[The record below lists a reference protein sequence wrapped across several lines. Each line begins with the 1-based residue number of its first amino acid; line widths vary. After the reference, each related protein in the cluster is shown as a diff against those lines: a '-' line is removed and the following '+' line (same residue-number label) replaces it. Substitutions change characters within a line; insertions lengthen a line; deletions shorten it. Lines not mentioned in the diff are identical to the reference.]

1 MPWSTEQPSYPDSF
15 DLAISAGYPFIKQIL
30 YYAELLL
37 LNQYCFSLLRLN
49 FLPLVKLK
57 LTSLSNCCH
66 FYVYIFLQ
74 HSASVWF
81 LLLPAKFIITKQ
93 SYISAQTALFPEI
106 WVAVRVRSSL
116 LHVQESVCMC
126 FLIFFMYTHISNK
139 GFKVPWS
146 WMVFH
151 LWQQISS
158 KGNNSLFTIRCSSSC
173 VLSPACCRVCG
184 RERLSVC
191 MIEKTIGLNS
201 LSELIM

>member
-15 DLAISAGYPFIKQIL
+15 DLAISAGYPFTKQIL

-37 LNQYCFSLLRLN
+37 LNQYCFSLLGLS

-57 LTSLSNCCH
+57 LTSLSNGCH
-66 FYVYIFLQ
+66 FYVYSFLQ

-126 FLIFFMYTHISNK
+126 LLIFFLCIPTSPTK
-139 GFKVPWS
+139 
-146 WMVFH
+146 
-151 LWQQISS
+151 SS
-158 KGNNSLFTIRCSSSC
+158 K
-173 VLSPACCRVCG
+173 SPEAEWCFISDGKLVRKVTTVC
-184 RERLSVC
+184 
-191 MIEKTIGLNS
+191 S
-201 LSELIM
+201 LSDINRLIFSALPC

>member
-15 DLAISAGYPFIKQIL
+15 DLAISAGYPFTKQIL

-37 LNQYCFSLLRLN
+37 LNQYCFSLLGLS

-57 LTSLSNCCH
+57 LTSLSNGCH
-66 FYVYIFLQ
+66 FYVYSFLQ

-126 FLIFFMYTHISNK
+126 LLIFFFVYTHISNK

-151 LWQQISS
+151 LWRQIS
-158 KGNNSLFTIRCSSSC
+158 
-173 VLSPACCRVCG
+173 
-184 RERLSVC
+184 
-191 MIEKTIGLNS
+191 
-201 LSELIM
+201 